1 MTEQWVRSME
11 TVIEFIE
18 THLDSKLNLEQIA
31 AATHY
36 SKYHLHRIFAT
47 TVGMTIP

>member
-18 THLDSKLNLEQIA
+18 THLDSKLDLEQIGRS
-31 AATHY
+31 Y
-36 SKYHLHRIFAT
+36 PLFQISFA
-47 TVGMTIP
+47 